1 MKNTVTTE
9 RILIVDDLPKNI
21 QILGKLLSTQN
32 REIAYALSGNE
43 ALRLVEKNLFD
54 LILLDIMMPE
64 MDGFEVCKI
73 LKNNPKTAEIPV
85 IFLTAKT
92 ETDHVLK
99 GFELGGQDYITKPF
113 NTAELL
119 ARINT
124 HLELVKNKKQL
135 IDYSHNLEEI
145 VADRTAELQIA
156 NKQLSTLEKAKSDFL
171 SIISHELRTPLNGI
185 IGITDLLSQALKDE
199 EQRDYLDFLSGAS
212 KRLLRFSETALL
224 ITSLQSNDQKVELFE
239 VSVKMLIEML
249 VDEMSEPIQDKNAKI
264 NISIKDDRLLIRA
277 DGELLRKS
285 LSILLENAL
294 SKLPTSGTIKFDTTE
309 NKEEVCVEVSDNGS
323 GFSEEILARLT
334 ELMEH
339 DNFLV
344 EETAGLSLAAVK
356 LMMNAQNG
364 SVRLFN
370 NADGGACV
378 SLCFKK

>member
-1 MKNTVTTE
+1 MKNTTAAE

-21 QILGKLLSTQN
+21 QVLGKLLTAQN
-32 REIAYALSGNE
+32 REIAYALSGSE
-43 ALRLVEKNLFD
+43 ALQLIENNLFD

-64 MDGFEVCKI
+64 MDGFEVCEI
-73 LKNNPKTAEIPV
+73 LKNNPTTAEIPV

-135 IDYSHNLEEI
+135 INYSHNLEEI
-145 VADRTAELQIA
+145 VAERTAELQIA
-156 NKQLSTLEKAKSDFL
+156 NKQLSQLEKAKSDFL

-185 IGITDLLSQALKDE
+185 IGITELLSQALKDE
-199 EQRDYLDFLSGAS
+199 EQRDYLDYLSGAS

-224 ITSLQSNDQKVELFE
+224 ITSLQSNNQKVELFE

-249 VDEMSEPIQDKNAKI
+249 VDEMAELIKDKNARI
-264 NISIKDDRLLIRA
+264 IIGIKDDRLLIRA

-285 LSILLENAL
+285 LGILIENAL
-294 SKLPTSGTIKFDTTE
+294 SKLPSGGTIKFDHTE
-309 NKEEVCVEVSDNGS
+309 NEEGICIEVSDNGM
-323 GFSEEILARLT
+323 GFPEEVLARLT
-334 ELMEH
+334 KLMKQ
-339 DNFLV
+339 DKFLI
-344 EETAGLSLAAVK
+344 EEEEGLSLAAVK

-364 SVRLFN
+364 CVRLFN
-370 NADGGACV
+370 TTDGGACV